1 MSAMTSIERTE
12 PALKADERT
21 MLVAWLEYHRATLAF
36 KCEGLTDD
44 QLRQRSVPPSA
55 MSLLGLV
62 RHMAE
67 VELNWFRF
75 WLAGERPVPR
85 YDDDEEWDVDGADV
99 AEGFDYWRSE
109 CEHAREVLA
118 TFDSLDAVGADQP
131 DDDKPNSGFS
141 VRWVLV
147 HMIEE
152 YARHNGH
159 ADLLRETIDGATG
172 D

>member
-1 MSAMTSIERTE
+1 MTTIERVDPPYE
-12 PALKADERT
+12 ADERT
-21 MLVAWLEYHRATLAF
+21 MLNSWLEYQRATLAY

-44 QLRQRSVPPSA
+44 QLRTRSVPPSSL
-55 MSLLGLV
+55 SLLGLV

-75 WLAGERPVPR
+75 WLGGEGPNPR
-85 YDDDEEWDVDGADV
+85 YDDEEEWDVDGADV
-99 AEGFDYWRSE
+99 ADAFDYWRSE
-109 CEHAREVLA
+109 CQNARDVVA
-118 TFDSLDAVGADQP
+118 TFASLDDVGAGQTV
-131 DDDKPNSGFS
+131 GAGIS
-141 VRWVLV
+141 VRWTLV

-159 ADLLRETIDGATG
+159 ADFLREQIDGTTG

>member
-1 MSAMTSIERTE
+1 MTGMTTIERVDPPYE
-12 PALKADERT
+12 ADERT
-21 MLVAWLEYHRATLAF
+21 MLNSWLEYQRATLAY

-44 QLRQRSVPPSA
+44 QLRTRSVPPSSL
-55 MSLLGLV
+55 SLLGLV

-75 WLAGERPVPR
+75 WLGGEGPNPR
-85 YDDDEEWDVDGADV
+85 YDDEEEWDVDGADV
-99 AEGFDYWRSE
+99 AEAFDYWRAE
-109 CEHAREVLA
+109 CQNARDVVA
-118 TFDSLDAVGADQP
+118 TFASLDDVGAGQTV
-131 DDDKPNSGFS
+131 GAGIS
-141 VRWVLV
+141 VRWTLV

-159 ADLLRETIDGATG
+159 ADLLREQIDGTTG

>member
-1 MSAMTSIERTE
+1 MTTIERVDPPYE
-12 PALKADERT
+12 ADERT
-21 MLVAWLEYHRATLAF
+21 MLNSWLDYQRATLAY

-44 QLRQRSVPPSA
+44 QLRTRSVPPSSL
-55 MSLLGLV
+55 SLLGLV

-75 WLAGERPVPR
+75 WLGGEGPNPR
-85 YDDDEEWDVDGADV
+85 YDDEEEWDVDGTDV
-99 AEGFDYWRSE
+99 SEAFDYWRSE
-109 CEHAREVLA
+109 CQNARDVVA
-118 TFDSLDAVGADQP
+118 TFASLDDVGAGQTV
-131 DDDKPNSGFS
+131 GAGIS
-141 VRWVLV
+141 VRWTLV

-159 ADLLRETIDGATG
+159 ADFLREQIDGTTG